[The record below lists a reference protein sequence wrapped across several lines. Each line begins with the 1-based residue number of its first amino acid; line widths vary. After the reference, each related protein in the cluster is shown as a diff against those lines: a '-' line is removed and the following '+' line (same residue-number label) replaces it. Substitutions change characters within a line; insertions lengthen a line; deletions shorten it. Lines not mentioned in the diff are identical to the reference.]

1 MVVPLVRGL
10 SSPARARSGAP
21 CGSRLFE
28 VELKVALAK
37 KDDVIAK
44 KIGVAATAQ
53 TAAARARN
61 ALQMAASRQAAFR
74 TSRAATVK
82 RLVGVATHEAILEA
96 DEACEEAL
104 AAMEMR
110 ATTAE
115 REIGELRVSLGES
128 RDNTRYWRGES
139 KKNARMRSDPAAL
152 RRKDREM
159 RELRV
164 ELHRLRVQIAKYQLQ
179 GASSGAAEAKVKLN
193 LPQRGRGKGAGRGCP
208 FPNWFRRM
216 VQKLITIGV
225 PASSATEAIAT
236 IVEGIIPEEV
246 IDEHG
251 GMELPDWSFMK
262 QQRTEVAALHHICAG
277 MAFARSTRV
286 VDFETDES
294 PLNQQSF
301 GVMPMRLEE
310 MVDGEQVIRMWSG
323 VGMYQL
329 AGQTAKEEAE
339 AMNNKCLG
347 RLNAFTKLYLQE
359 LTRDQESVD
368 AAYTLALADEV
379 GAHKCA
385 GAVGRTDNA
394 TPAIASIRHFGELV
408 GESVDAW
415 LGPDKLAAM
424 SPEEQKAAKKIW

>member
-1 MVVPLVRGL
+1 MSRSWRHVSYAFTKRIRTRASSSSLVRDL

-115 REIGELRVSLGES
+115 REVGELRKSLDES
-128 RDNTRYWRGES
+128 SDNVRYWRCES
-139 KKNARMRSDPAAL
+139 KKNARMRSDPPAL
-152 RRKDREM
+152 RRKKDREI
-159 RELRV
+159 RDLRAEIHGLRV
-164 ELHRLRVQIAKYQLQ
+164 EISKYMLRGV
-179 GASSGAAEAKVKLN
+179 SSGAAEAKTKLN
-193 LPQRGRGKGAGRGCP
+193 LPQRERGKGAGRGCP

-225 PASSATEAIAT
+225 PTSSATEAIAT

-246 IDEHG
+246 IEEHG

-262 QQRTEVAALHHICAG
+262 QQRTEVAALHHICALLV
-277 MAFARSTRV
+277 ARELLEVELCKRV
-286 VDFETDES
+286 KMRFS
-294 PLNQQSF
+294 Y
-301 GVMPMRLEE
+301 MPRPSQRR
-310 MVDGEQVIRMWSG
+310 G
-323 VGMYQL
+323 
-329 AGQTAKEEAE
+329 
-339 AMNNKCLG
+339 
-347 RLNAFTKLYLQE
+347 
-359 LTRDQESVD
+359 
-368 AAYTLALADEV
+368 
-379 GAHKCA
+379 
-385 GAVGRTDNA
+385 
-394 TPAIASIRHFGELV
+394 
-408 GESVDAW
+408 
-415 LGPDKLAAM
+415 
-424 SPEEQKAAKKIW
+424 

>member
-1 MVVPLVRGL
+1 
-10 SSPARARSGAP
+10 
-21 CGSRLFE
+21 
-28 VELKVALAK
+28 
-37 KDDVIAK
+37 
-44 KIGVAATAQ
+44 
-53 TAAARARN
+53 
-61 ALQMAASRQAAFR
+61 MAASRQAAFR

-115 REIGELRVSLGES
+115 REVGELRKSLDES
-128 RDNTRYWRGES
+128 SDNVRYWRGES
-139 KKNARMRSDPAAL
+139 KKNKRMRSDPAAL

-159 RELRV
+159 RELRA

-216 VQKLITIGV
+216 AQKLVAIGV
-225 PASSATEAIAT
+225 PTSSATEAIAT
-236 IVEGIIPEEV
+236 IVEAIIPEEV
-246 IDEHG
+246 IEEHG
-251 GMELPDWSFMK
+251 GMELPGWSFTK
-262 QQRTEVAALHHICAG
+262 LQRTEVAALHHICAG
-277 MAFARSTRV
+277 MAFSQSTRV

-294 PLNQQSF
+294 PLNQKSF

-310 MVDGEQVIRMWSG
+310 MVDGETTIRMWSG

-339 AMNNKCLG
+339 AMNKKCLG
-347 RLNAFTKLYLQE
+347 RLNEFTKLYLEE
-359 LTRDQESVD
+359 LARDQQSAD
-368 AAYTLALADEV
+368 AAYSLALADEV

-408 GESVDAW
+408 GENVDAW
-415 LGPDKLAAM
+415 LGPEKLAAM